1 MGGDPVEVD
10 VSPQWVQ
17 EHHAAGDIQLIDV
30 REDDEWDSGHLAG
43 ARHIELQEV
52 AASADSIDRDKPV
65 VFYCHVGSRS
75 TMAASAFRQAGY
87 DAYTMEGGI
96 EAWAANGLPVE
107 TD

>member
-30 REDDEWDSGHLAG
+30 REDYEWDSGHLAG
-43 ARHIELQEV
+43 ARHIELQQV

-75 TMAASAFRQAGY
+75 TMAAAAFRQAGF
-87 DAYTMEGGI
+87 DAYSMEGGI
-96 EAWAANGLPVE
+96 EAWSTSGLPVE
-107 TD
+107 S